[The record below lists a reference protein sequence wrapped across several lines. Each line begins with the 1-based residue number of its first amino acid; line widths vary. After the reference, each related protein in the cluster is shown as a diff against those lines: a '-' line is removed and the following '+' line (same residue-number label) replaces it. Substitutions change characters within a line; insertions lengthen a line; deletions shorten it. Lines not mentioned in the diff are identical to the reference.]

1 MEKTTYSITQTSR
14 LTGVTRTKKF
24 EMTPEQFAEYSLPS
38 HQRRLLQLIFPEL
51 SADDREFLIS
61 GITPEEWEA
70 EFGPEPDTSYP
81 E

>member
-1 MEKTTYSITQTSR
+1 MTKTMYNITQKSS
-14 LTGVTRTKKF
+14 LTGKVHTQGIM
-24 EMTPEQFAEYSLPS
+24 MTPEQFAEYSLPD
-38 HQRRLLQLIFPEL
+38 HKRRLLQSIFPEL

-61 GITPEEWEA
+61 GITREEWEA

>member
-1 MEKTTYSITQTSR
+1 MSKTMYNITQKSS
-14 LTGVTRTKKF
+14 LTGVVRTQGF
-24 EMTPEQFAEYSLPS
+24 MMTPEQFAEYMLPS
-38 HQRRLLQLIFPEL
+38 HQRRPLQLIFPEL

-61 GITPEEWEA
+61 GITAEEWEA

>member
-1 MEKTTYSITQTSR
+1 MTKTMYNITKESV
-14 LTGVTRTKKF
+14 LTGNVHTQGIM
-24 EMTPEQFAEYSLPS
+24 MTPEQFAEYSLPPNK
-38 HQRRLLQLIFPEL
+38 RRPIQLIFPEM

-61 GITPEEWEA
+61 GMTREEWEA